1 MADNNKV
8 LLPVFPN
15 ARSVALPSLKM
26 SISVVNE
33 YGKRLF
39 DSLKEGDYFFF
50 VRSFNDDAFV
60 DVENIKLPAT
70 KKTGTICK
78 LISIVKNDVSYTVEF
93 IGDDTA
99 DLVDIEIDKDN
110 KIVRAELAPH
120 DNAPREA
127 YEIYARLGKLQAK
140 YDALK
145 SKYPTLPELPDLTD
159 VAPENIP
166 YQLAAFF
173 NSSFDVRQLMIEY
186 TDVIDKMKL
195 CLNEIEKLDIDG
207 KIEFELDRAV
217 STAMDKNQREYVLRE
232 KMKAVKGM
240 LKEFDGD
247 DQDAVYEKALN
258 ENKDLYPENIQQK
271 IKVEMNRLKTM
282 PAASQE
288 ASVVRTYLDLL
299 VEMPWR
305 VSSQDNED
313 LNNVQKILDE
323 DHYGLVKQK
332 ERILE
337 YLAVKAMTKS
347 LKAPILCLYGP
358 PGVGKTSL
366 GVSIARALGRK
377 FVKVSLGGVSDESEI
392 RGHRR
397 TYVGALPGKIVQG
410 IRNAGVNNPLFLL
423 DEIDKLEGG
432 GYHGDPASAML
443 EVLDSEQNVAFQD
456 NYLEE
461 TFDLS
466 NVLFICTAN
475 DLSKIPEPL
484 RDRLELIE
492 LNTYTKFEKMHIA
505 KEHLIN
511 LELKENGIKPEMIE
525 FEDDALD
532 YIIEDYTREAG
543 VRDLRRRIGKIMRK
557 FAVKYLKDN
566 TFNHLV
572 VTRDVVTDYL
582 GKPPFI
588 HTKNLSESQVGV
600 VNGLAYTS
608 YGGEILPIEVNLY
621 PGKGTLIKT
630 GSLGDVMKESMEI
643 AFTYVKSI
651 AQKYGAP
658 ADFFETH
665 DFHIHAPEGA
675 TPKDGPSAGVAI
687 STAILSDVINKPL
700 RNDVGMTGEVDLR
713 GNSMTIGGLREKS
726 LAAVREHLKLILVPK
741 GNHNDVVDLP
751 EEVKNN
757 LEIIEVSSVEDVIKY
772 AFVEAPQ
779 PVEAKWLTFAKRLL

>member
-1 MADNNKV
+1 
-8 LLPVFPN
+8 
-15 ARSVALPSLKM
+15 
-26 SISVVNE
+26 
-33 YGKRLF
+33 
-39 DSLKEGDYFFF
+39 
-50 VRSFNDDAFV
+50 
-60 DVENIKLPAT
+60 
-70 KKTGTICK
+70 
-78 LISIVKNDVSYTVEF
+78 
-93 IGDDTA
+93 
-99 DLVDIEIDKDN
+99 
-110 KIVRAELAPH
+110 
-120 DNAPREA
+120 
-127 YEIYARLGKLQAK
+127 QAK

-323 DHYGLVKQK
+323 DHYGLIKQK

-443 EVLDSEQNVAFQD
+443 EVLDPEQNVAFQD

-687 STAILSDVINKPL
+687 STAILSAVINKPL

-779 PVEAKWLTFAKRLL
+779 PVEAK

>member
-60 DVENIKLPAT
+60 NVENIKLPAT

-443 EVLDSEQNVAFQD
+443 EVLDPEQNVAFQD

-687 STAILSDVINKPL
+687 STAILSAVINKPL

-779 PVEAKWLTFAKRLL
+779 PVEAK

>member
-195 CLNEIEKLDIDG
+195 CRNEIEKLDIDG

-443 EVLDSEQNVAFQD
+443 EVLDPEQNVAFQD

-687 STAILSDVINKPL
+687 STAILSAVINKPL

-779 PVEAKWLTFAKRLL
+779 PVEAK

>member
-1 MADNNKV
+1 
-8 LLPVFPN
+8 
-15 ARSVALPSLKM
+15 
-26 SISVVNE
+26 
-33 YGKRLF
+33 
-39 DSLKEGDYFFF
+39 
-50 VRSFNDDAFV
+50 
-60 DVENIKLPAT
+60 
-70 KKTGTICK
+70 
-78 LISIVKNDVSYTVEF
+78 
-93 IGDDTA
+93 
-99 DLVDIEIDKDN
+99 
-110 KIVRAELAPH
+110 
-120 DNAPREA
+120 
-127 YEIYARLGKLQAK
+127 
-140 YDALK
+140 
-145 SKYPTLPELPDLTD
+145 
-159 VAPENIP
+159 
-166 YQLAAFF
+166 
-173 NSSFDVRQLMIEY
+173 
-186 TDVIDKMKL
+186 MKL

-443 EVLDSEQNVAFQD
+443 EVLDPEQNVAFQD

-687 STAILSDVINKPL
+687 STAILSAVINKPL

>member
-443 EVLDSEQNVAFQD
+443 EVLDPEQNVAFQD

-687 STAILSDVINKPL
+687 STAILSAVINKPL

-779 PVEAKWLTFAKRLL
+779 PVEAK

>member
-443 EVLDSEQNVAFQD
+443 EVLDPEQNVAFQD

-566 TFNHLV
+566 TFDHLV

-687 STAILSDVINKPL
+687 STAILSAVINKPL

-779 PVEAKWLTFAKRLL
+779 PVEAK

>member
-70 KKTGTICK
+70 KKTVTICK

-443 EVLDSEQNVAFQD
+443 EVLDPEQNVAFQD

-687 STAILSDVINKPL
+687 STAILSAVINKPL

-779 PVEAKWLTFAKRLL
+779 PVEAK

>member
-173 NSSFDVRQLMIEY
+173 NSSFDIRQLMIEY

-443 EVLDSEQNVAFQD
+443 EVLDPEQNVAFQD

-687 STAILSDVINKPL
+687 STAILSAVINKPL

-779 PVEAKWLTFAKRLL
+779 PVEAK

>member
-443 EVLDSEQNVAFQD
+443 EVLDPEQNVAFQD

-687 STAILSDVINKPL
+687 STAILSAVINKPL

-779 PVEAKWLTFAKRLL
+779 PVEVK

>member
-443 EVLDSEQNVAFQD
+443 EVLDPEQNVAFQD

-687 STAILSDVINKPL
+687 STAILSAVINKPL

-757 LEIIEVSSVEDVIKY
+757 LKIIEVSSVEDVIKY

-779 PVEAKWLTFAKRLL
+779 PVEAK

>member
-166 YQLAAFF
+166 YQLAAFL

-323 DHYGLVKQK
+323 DHYGLIKQK

-443 EVLDSEQNVAFQD
+443 EVLDPEQNVAFQD

-687 STAILSDVINKPL
+687 STAILSAVINKPL

-779 PVEAKWLTFAKRLL
+779 PVEAK

>member
-313 LNNVQKILDE
+313 LNNVQKFLDE

-443 EVLDSEQNVAFQD
+443 EVLDPEQNVAFQD

-687 STAILSDVINKPL
+687 STAILSAVINKPL

-779 PVEAKWLTFAKRLL
+779 PVEAK

>member
-39 DSLKEGDYFFF
+39 DSLKEGEYFFF

-271 IKVEMNRLKTM
+271 IKVEMNHLKTM

-443 EVLDSEQNVAFQD
+443 EVLDPEQNVAFQD

-687 STAILSDVINKPL
+687 STAILSAVINKPL

-779 PVEAKWLTFAKRLL
+779 PVEAK

>member
-50 VRSFNDDAFV
+50 VRSFNDDAFG

-443 EVLDSEQNVAFQD
+443 EVLDPEQNVAFQD

-687 STAILSDVINKPL
+687 STAILSAVINKPL

-772 AFVEAPQ
+772 AFVDAPQ
-779 PVEAKWLTFAKRLL
+779 PVEAK

>member
-8 LLPVFPN
+8 LLQVFPN

-443 EVLDSEQNVAFQD
+443 EVLDPEQNVAFQD

-687 STAILSDVINKPL
+687 STAILSAVINKPL

-779 PVEAKWLTFAKRLL
+779 PVEAK

>member
-443 EVLDSEQNVAFQD
+443 EVLDPEQNVAFQD

-588 HTKNLSESQVGV
+588 HTKNLSESKVGV

-687 STAILSDVINKPL
+687 STAILSAVINKPL

-779 PVEAKWLTFAKRLL
+779 PVEAK

>member
-443 EVLDSEQNVAFQD
+443 EVLDPEQNVAFQD

-687 STAILSDVINKPL
+687 STAILSAVINKPL

-726 LAAVREHLKLILVPK
+726 LAAVREHLMLILVPK

-757 LEIIEVSSVEDVIKY
+757 LDIIEVSSVEDVIKY

-779 PVEAKWLTFAKRLL
+779 PVEAK

>member
-288 ASVVRTYLDLL
+288 TSVVRTYLDLL

-443 EVLDSEQNVAFQD
+443 EVLDPEQNVAFQD

-687 STAILSDVINKPL
+687 STAILSAVINKPL

-779 PVEAKWLTFAKRLL
+779 PVEAK

>member
-443 EVLDSEQNVAFQD
+443 EVLDPEQNVAFQD

-525 FEDDALD
+525 FEDDA
-532 YIIEDYTREAG
+532 
-543 VRDLRRRIGKIMRK
+543 
-557 FAVKYLKDN
+557 LKDN

-687 STAILSDVINKPL
+687 STAILSAVINKPL

-779 PVEAKWLTFAKRLL
+779 PVEAK

>member
-159 VAPENIP
+159 VSPENIP

-443 EVLDSEQNVAFQD
+443 EVLDPEQNVAFQD

-687 STAILSDVINKPL
+687 STAILSAVINKPL

-779 PVEAKWLTFAKRLL
+779 PVEAK

>member
-443 EVLDSEQNVAFQD
+443 EVLDPEQNVAFQD

-608 YGGEILPIEVNLY
+608 YGGGILPIEVNLY

-687 STAILSDVINKPL
+687 STAILSAVINKPL

-779 PVEAKWLTFAKRLL
+779 PVEAK

>member
-337 YLAVKAMTKS
+337 YLAVKTMTKS

-443 EVLDSEQNVAFQD
+443 EVLDPEQNVAFQD

-687 STAILSDVINKPL
+687 STAILSAVINKPL

-779 PVEAKWLTFAKRLL
+779 PVEAK

>member
-1 MADNNKV
+1 
-8 LLPVFPN
+8 
-15 ARSVALPSLKM
+15 
-26 SISVVNE
+26 
-33 YGKRLF
+33 
-39 DSLKEGDYFFF
+39 
-50 VRSFNDDAFV
+50 
-60 DVENIKLPAT
+60 
-70 KKTGTICK
+70 
-78 LISIVKNDVSYTVEF
+78 
-93 IGDDTA
+93 
-99 DLVDIEIDKDN
+99 
-110 KIVRAELAPH
+110 
-120 DNAPREA
+120 
-127 YEIYARLGKLQAK
+127 
-140 YDALK
+140 
-145 SKYPTLPELPDLTD
+145 
-159 VAPENIP
+159 
-166 YQLAAFF
+166 
-173 NSSFDVRQLMIEY
+173 
-186 TDVIDKMKL
+186 
-195 CLNEIEKLDIDG
+195 
-207 KIEFELDRAV
+207 
-217 STAMDKNQREYVLRE
+217 
-232 KMKAVKGM
+232 
-240 LKEFDGD
+240 
-247 DQDAVYEKALN
+247 
-258 ENKDLYPENIQQK
+258 
-271 IKVEMNRLKTM
+271 
-282 PAASQE
+282 
-288 ASVVRTYLDLL
+288 
-299 VEMPWR
+299 MPWR

-443 EVLDSEQNVAFQD
+443 EVLDPEQNVAFQD

-687 STAILSDVINKPL
+687 STAILSAVINKPL

-779 PVEAKWLTFAKRLL
+779 PVEAK

>member
-443 EVLDSEQNVAFQD
+443 EVLDPEQNVAFQD

-687 STAILSDVINKPL
+687 STAILSAVINKPL

-772 AFVEAPQ
+772 AFVEALQ
-779 PVEAKWLTFAKRLL
+779 PVEAK

>member
-1 MADNNKV
+1 MTDNNKV

-443 EVLDSEQNVAFQD
+443 EVLDPEQNVAFQD

-687 STAILSDVINKPL
+687 STAILSAVINKPL

-779 PVEAKWLTFAKRLL
+779 PVEAK

>member
-443 EVLDSEQNVAFQD
+443 EVLDPEQNVAFQD

-687 STAILSDVINKPL
+687 STAILSAVINKPL

-751 EEVKNN
+751 EEVNNN

-779 PVEAKWLTFAKRLL
+779 PVEAK

>member
-288 ASVVRTYLDLL
+288 ASVVRTYLGLL

-323 DHYGLVKQK
+323 DHYGLIKQK

-443 EVLDSEQNVAFQD
+443 EVLDPEQNVAFQD

-687 STAILSDVINKPL
+687 STAILSAVINKPL

-713 GNSMTIGGLREKS
+713 GNSMTIGGLREQS

-779 PVEAKWLTFAKRLL
+779 PVEAK

>member
-443 EVLDSEQNVAFQD
+443 EVLDPEQNVAFQD

-687 STAILSDVINKPL
+687 STAILSAVINKPL

-726 LAAVREHLKLILVPK
+726 FAAVREHLKLILVPK

-779 PVEAKWLTFAKRLL
+779 PVEAK

>member
-443 EVLDSEQNVAFQD
+443 EVLDPEQNVAFQD

-572 VTRDVVTDYL
+572 VTRGVVTDYL

-687 STAILSDVINKPL
+687 STAILSAVINKPL

-779 PVEAKWLTFAKRLL
+779 PVEAK

>member
-258 ENKDLYPENIQQK
+258 ENKDLYSENIQQK

-443 EVLDSEQNVAFQD
+443 EVLDPEQNVAFQD

-621 PGKGTLIKT
+621 PGKCTLIKT

-687 STAILSDVINKPL
+687 STAILSAVINKPL

-779 PVEAKWLTFAKRLL
+779 PVEAK

>member
-443 EVLDSEQNVAFQD
+443 EVLDPEQNVAFQD

-543 VRDLRRRIGKIMRK
+543 VRDLRRRIDKIMRK

-687 STAILSDVINKPL
+687 STAILSAVINKPL

-779 PVEAKWLTFAKRLL
+779 PVEAK

>member
-166 YQLAAFF
+166 YQLAAFL

-207 KIEFELDRAV
+207 KIEFELDRVV

-443 EVLDSEQNVAFQD
+443 EVLDPEQNVAFQD

-687 STAILSDVINKPL
+687 STAILSAVINKPL

-779 PVEAKWLTFAKRLL
+779 PVEAK

>member
-443 EVLDSEQNVAFQD
+443 EVLDPEQNVAFQD

-566 TFNHLV
+566 TFNYLV

-687 STAILSDVINKPL
+687 STAILSAVINKPL

-779 PVEAKWLTFAKRLL
+779 PVEAK

>member
-1 MADNNKV
+1 
-8 LLPVFPN
+8 
-15 ARSVALPSLKM
+15 
-26 SISVVNE
+26 
-33 YGKRLF
+33 
-39 DSLKEGDYFFF
+39 
-50 VRSFNDDAFV
+50 
-60 DVENIKLPAT
+60 
-70 KKTGTICK
+70 
-78 LISIVKNDVSYTVEF
+78 
-93 IGDDTA
+93 
-99 DLVDIEIDKDN
+99 
-110 KIVRAELAPH
+110 
-120 DNAPREA
+120 
-127 YEIYARLGKLQAK
+127 
-140 YDALK
+140 
-145 SKYPTLPELPDLTD
+145 
-159 VAPENIP
+159 
-166 YQLAAFF
+166 
-173 NSSFDVRQLMIEY
+173 
-186 TDVIDKMKL
+186 
-195 CLNEIEKLDIDG
+195 
-207 KIEFELDRAV
+207 
-217 STAMDKNQREYVLRE
+217 MDKNQREYVLRE

-443 EVLDSEQNVAFQD
+443 EVLDPEQNVAFQD

-511 LELKENGIKPEMIE
+511 LELKKMV
-525 FEDDALD
+525 LS
-532 YIIEDYTREAG
+532 
-543 VRDLRRRIGKIMRK
+543 
-557 FAVKYLKDN
+557 LK
-566 TFNHLV
+566 
-572 VTRDVVTDYL
+572 
-582 GKPPFI
+582 
-588 HTKNLSESQVGV
+588 
-600 VNGLAYTS
+600 
-608 YGGEILPIEVNLY
+608 
-621 PGKGTLIKT
+621 
-630 GSLGDVMKESMEI
+630 
-643 AFTYVKSI
+643 
-651 AQKYGAP
+651 
-658 ADFFETH
+658 
-665 DFHIHAPEGA
+665 
-675 TPKDGPSAGVAI
+675 
-687 STAILSDVINKPL
+687 
-700 RNDVGMTGEVDLR
+700 
-713 GNSMTIGGLREKS
+713 
-726 LAAVREHLKLILVPK
+726 
-741 GNHNDVVDLP
+741 
-751 EEVKNN
+751 
-757 LEIIEVSSVEDVIKY
+757 
-772 AFVEAPQ
+772 
-779 PVEAKWLTFAKRLL
+779 

>member
-443 EVLDSEQNVAFQD
+443 EVLDPEQNVAFQD

-687 STAILSDVINKPL
+687 STAILSAVINKPL

-757 LEIIEVSSVEDVIKY
+757 LEIIEVSFVEDVIKY

-779 PVEAKWLTFAKRLL
+779 PVEAK

>member
-110 KIVRAELAPH
+110 KIVRAELTPH

-195 CLNEIEKLDIDG
+195 CLNEIEKLDIDE

-443 EVLDSEQNVAFQD
+443 EVLDPEQNVAFQD

-687 STAILSDVINKPL
+687 STAILSAVINKPL

-779 PVEAKWLTFAKRLL
+779 PVEAK

>member
-78 LISIVKNDVSYTVEF
+78 LISIVKNDVSYTIEF

-443 EVLDSEQNVAFQD
+443 EVLDPEQNVAFQD

-687 STAILSDVINKPL
+687 STAILSAVINKPL
-700 RNDVGMTGEVDLR
+700 RNDIGMTGEVDLR

-779 PVEAKWLTFAKRLL
+779 PVEAK

>member
-323 DHYGLVKQK
+323 DHYGLIKQK

-443 EVLDSEQNVAFQD
+443 EVLDPEQNVAFQD

-687 STAILSDVINKPL
+687 STAILSAVINKPL

-779 PVEAKWLTFAKRLL
+779 PVEAK

>member
-323 DHYGLVKQK
+323 DHYGLIKQK

-443 EVLDSEQNVAFQD
+443 EVLDPEQNVAFQD

-687 STAILSDVINKPL
+687 STAILSAVINKPL

-713 GNSMTIGGLREKS
+713 GKSMTIGGLREKS

-779 PVEAKWLTFAKRLL
+779 PVEAK